1 MRIDRD
7 TERLAREVLAGV
19 VSRDPDRVAAGLEAL
34 AEEDAVAEAMRLTFA
49 VARSALLRVHDGG
62 LPSERQ
68 NRELA
73 GHVAESESWT
83 PVSADE
89 VYDVLEALCDPASRP
104 DLAQES
110 LINTVFVLTGFLLSS
125 YLTALGHSSWTDFL
139 DDVLNAL
146 DAAPD
151 T

>member
-1 MRIDRD
+1 MRIDRG

-34 AEEDAVAEAMRLTFA
+34 AEADAVAEAMRLTFA
-49 VARSALLRVHDGG
+49 VARSALLRVHEGG

-73 GHVAESESWT
+73 GHVAESESWA

-89 VYDVLEALCDPASRP
+89 VHDVLEALCDPARRP

-110 LINTVFVLTGFLLSS
+110 LVNAVFVLTGFLLSS
-125 YLTALGHSSWTDFL
+125 YLTALGYPSWTDFL

-146 DAAPD
+146 DAVPE